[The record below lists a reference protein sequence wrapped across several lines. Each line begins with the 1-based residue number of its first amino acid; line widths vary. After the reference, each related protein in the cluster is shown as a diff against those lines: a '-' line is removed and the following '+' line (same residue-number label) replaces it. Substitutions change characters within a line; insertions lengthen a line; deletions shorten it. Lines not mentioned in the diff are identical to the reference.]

1 MLGWVWI
8 GATGRGGPFSLPEE
22 TRPVTDSVEEVSR
35 VHEIDGL
42 GVEEPVFFC
51 VVDFE
56 AEVRWDPGM
65 VRWAVGEDIHSVPCR
80 LYRTWYG

>member
-1 MLGWVWI
+1 MLGWVGI
-8 GATGRGGPFSLPEE
+8 GSTGWGKPFSLPEE

-35 VHEIDGL
+35 VDEVDGL

-65 VRWAVGEDIHSVPCR
+65 VRWAEIEEIHGVPCG
-80 LYRTWYG
+80 LYRTW